1 MTEPQFPP
9 EIEAALRQS
18 APVLPPA
25 LKSRTLAN
33 CAARAEGQRKRQQRL
48 NRQMTWA
55 VAGVLA
61 LQLLTL
67 GQLDAQNARLL
78 AGNGAAPVFAPLS
91 MAQVTELL
99 QERSRQLALLMEPS
113 KTS

>member
-9 EIEAALRQS
+9 EIEAGLRGC

-25 LKSRTLAN
+25 LKSRTLTN
-33 CAARAEGQRKRQQRL
+33 CAARAEAQQKRQQRL
-48 NRQMTWA
+48 HWQMTWA

-61 LQLLTL
+61 VQLLTL
-67 GQLDAQNARLL
+67 GQLDAQNARLI
-78 AGNGAAPVFAPLS
+78 AGNGAAPVFAPAS
-91 MAQVTELL
+91 IAEVKELL

-113 KTS
+113 QTS